1 MKIIAEKGEV
11 GCAYLE
17 SSNKEKIKI
26 HTYYIVMQRCEIPCT
41 YRESG
46 LCCAV
51 LSASGAKLI
60 HQCIS
65 QQQVPQLILLL
76 GCYESEEKIKQII
89 LRKRE
94 FVSVS
99 YKKENMVLVE
109 RVLQSLRECA
119 VMSVNMGKKIE
130 RKQRGVVAK
139 HV

>member
-46 LCCAV
+46 LCFQALV
-51 LSASGAKLI
+51 QKLI

-65 QQQVPQLILLL
+65 QQVH
-76 GCYESEEKIKQII
+76 
-89 LRKRE
+89 
-94 FVSVS
+94 SVV
-99 YKKENMVLVE
+99 NFAFGVL
-109 RVLQSLRECA
+109 
-119 VMSVNMGKKIE
+119 
-130 RKQRGVVAK
+130 
-139 HV
+139 